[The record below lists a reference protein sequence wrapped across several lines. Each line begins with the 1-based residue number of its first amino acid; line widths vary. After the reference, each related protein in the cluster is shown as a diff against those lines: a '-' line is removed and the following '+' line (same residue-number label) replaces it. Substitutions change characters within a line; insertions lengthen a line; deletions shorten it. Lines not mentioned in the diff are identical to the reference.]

1 VRRHPLIGRPFQLL
15 LGIVVSLVLVVGV
28 ATRLT
33 ATPSSTVS
41 VTITSAPGETLAFER
56 AETTVRASGPI
67 TVMFRNASSLSHN
80 LVFTAGVTG
89 ATRTIVEPGTSDQVL
104 LRPPGPGTY
113 PFACTI
119 HEGMT
124 GTLVVIDGEGS
135 TVTRGGAPTGG

>member
-1 VRRHPLIGRPFQLL
+1 VRRHPLIGRPLQLVV
-15 LGIVVSLVLVVGV
+15 GIFVAVVLVVGV

-41 VTITSAPGETLAFER
+41 ITITSAPGETLVYEP
-56 AETTVRASGPI
+56 AETTVRAGGPI
-67 TVMFRNASSLSHN
+67 SVTFRNVSSLAHN

-89 ATRTIVEPGTSDQVL
+89 ATRTIVEPGSSDQVL
-104 LRPPGPGTY
+104 LHPADPGTY

-124 GTLVVIDGEGS
+124 GTLVVIDGEGATAGPGS
-135 TVTRGGAPTGG
+135 VPTGG